1 MAKFCAGFNLVI
13 VPDNISAEKLCNNFK
28 KHNCIAYGEYIA
40 TKINENFF
48 LLDEVI
54 FDYVEKKR
62 LINITKSITTSSKT
76 YVTMVVIATLDT
88 VKRSGILDYKKKDFK
103 YKSIFV
109 ANSSNTLYY
118 AYRESGYN
126 HELGLSEYN
135 LVISKAKSYL
145 LSELLVI
152 HDYITYCTDRVE
164 NTQMIYL
171 VKATSNTDCLDI
183 MNRILIK
190 NRQNE
195 YTSVDSAKR
204 ITSDLFFSKSDIIG
218 TRKE

>member
-1 MAKFCAGFNLVI
+1 MAKFSSGFNLVI
-13 VPDNISAEKLCNNFK
+13 VPNDISAEKLCENFK
-28 KHNCIAYGEYIA
+28 KHNCISYGQYIA

-48 LLDEVI
+48 LVDEVV
-54 FDYVEKKR
+54 FDYVDKKR
-62 LINITKSITTSSKT
+62 LIDITKSITTSSKT
-76 YVTMVVIATLDT
+76 YITMVIIATLET
-88 VKRSGILDYKKKDFK
+88 VKASGILDYKKKEFK
-103 YKSIFV
+103 YKSVFI

-118 AYRESGYN
+118 AYRQSGFN

-135 LVISKAKSYL
+135 LVISRVKSYL

-152 HDYITYCTDRVE
+152 HDYITYCTDRAE
-164 NTQMIYL
+164 NTQMVYL

-190 NRQNE
+190 NKQNE

-204 ITSDLFFSKSDIIG
+204 ITSDLFFSKSDVIG